1 MELAVSRVVAVETA
15 TEAALLLSAV
25 GGIPHAAARVRT
37 GVGINTGL
45 QAQRMDAVDD
55 RLHSVR
61 EALGVELEDPVL
73 AMTPEEAV
81 VDVDVDVAGVLE
93 PVRRHR
99 TRRLEDDLLG
109 NLDAERVP
117 ARPPHKRANLRVA
130 RRRDLRGVEK
140 LSRTRGYNLLV
151 GALKTTQ
158 VDIGLA
164 RGEIDADAL
173 VAFGAIAVFDP
184 LVYSG
189 DLRSDFLAKRRIR
202 TDSGGH

>member
-1 MELAVSRVVAVETA
+1 
-15 TEAALLLSAV
+15 
-25 GGIPHAAARVRT
+25 
-37 GVGINTGL
+37 
-45 QAQRMDAVDD
+45 MDAVDD

-99 TRRLEDDLLG
+99 TRRLENDLLG
-109 NLDAERVP
+109 NLDTERVP

-140 LSRTRGYNLLV
+140 LGRARGYNLLV
-151 GALKTTQ
+151 GALETTQ
-158 VDIGLA
+158 VDIRLA
-164 RGEIDADAL
+164 RGKIDADAL
-173 VAFGAIAVFDP
+173 VAFGAIAIFDP
-184 LVYSG
+184 LVDSRDRG
-189 DLRSDFLAKRRIR
+189 GDFLAKRRIR
-202 TDSGGH
+202 ADSGGH